1 MMNELP
7 QERLIIACMAVASS
21 EAVYELTRNYIKE
34 RKAFGSEIAKLQTIR
49 HKMAEMK

>member
-7 QERLIIACMAVASS
+7 QERLIIASMAIASS
-21 EAVYELTRNYIKE
+21 EALYEITRSYIKE
-34 RKAFGSEIAKLQTIR
+34 RKAFGSELAKLQTIR